1 MLIGLRSRK
10 HITPFDV
17 VRPTSIDECLSCWSE
32 GKRVALIAGGLDLI
46 DRMKT
51 GKVFD
56 TVLALSGIP
65 ALKAMEFRE
74 DRITIGAMTT
84 HAMLAE
90 APLIVERL
98 PDLAKLWREIANPR
112 VRLTGTI
119 GGNLMSALPHY
130 DAMPALLA
138 LGATATFAD
147 GRSGV
152 QSVPLNELP
161 VGNALLV
168 NVAVP
173 ASSMRLVADRSL
185 HPHVSVYAGAQIV
198 SNNVLSLRVAIGGAY
213 AHPQV
218 IALPVEDLSQ
228 SSLGIQAAQ
237 FARMVVDPL
246 PEPLTDGFASSRYRL
261 RMIEV
266 LTRRLLVR
274 LGAGS

>member
-1 MLIGLRSRK
+1 
-10 HITPFDV
+10 
-17 VRPTSIDECLSCWSE
+17 
-32 GKRVALIAGGLDLI
+32 
-46 DRMKT
+46 
-51 GKVFD
+51 
-56 TVLALSGIP
+56 
-65 ALKAMEFRE
+65 
-74 DRITIGAMTT
+74 
-84 HAMLAE
+84 
-90 APLIVERL
+90 
-98 PDLAKLWREIANPR
+98 
-112 VRLTGTI
+112 
-119 GGNLMSALPHY
+119 MS
-130 DAMPALLA
+130 
-138 LGATATFAD
+138 ATFAD

-237 FARMVVDPL
+237 FARMVVDAL